1 MSQTMRAAV
10 YHGRNDVRVEERPVP
25 RAEPGEVLLRVTRSG
40 ICGTD
45 AAEFARGPGMFP
57 VERAHPVSGHRGPMI
72 MGHEFI
78 GEVVETTQDAR
89 SLAGRPL
96 VAGTRV
102 ATGAGVSCGDC
113 SWCRAGRTNLCAR
126 YWTLGLNADGG
137 LAEYAAVPAS
147 TCVEIADGCADDAA
161 GLAQPLAVGLH
172 AARRVD
178 VGPADTV
185 VLNGAGAIGSFI
197 LCGLA
202 GRRPER
208 IVAVD
213 VDDERLATAAALG
226 ATDTV
231 NVAGGRDPV
240 EAVAEVLGGPGAAS
254 VVIEASGV
262 DGAAQ
267 RALRMAARGG
277 RVLLVGLAHG
287 PQPLELADAILR
299 ELDMLT
305 TVAHVCGEDVPEAL
319 ALLADG
325 RVAGHLLDRV
335 IGLDSLVED
344 GLGALVGRTA
354 RGKIL
359 VDPAR

>member
-1 MSQTMRAAV
+1 MSATMRAAV
-10 YHGRNDVRVEERPVP
+10 YHGRRDVRIEERAQPQP
-25 RAEPGEVLLRVTRSG
+25 KPGEVLVRVTRSG

-45 AAEFARGPGMFP
+45 AAEFERGPGLFP
-57 VERAHPVSGHRGPMI
+57 VERAHPVSGHLGPMI

-78 GEVVETTQDAR
+78 GEVVEATPGVHSSGGR
-89 SLAGRPL
+89 ILA
-96 VAGTRV
+96 VGTRV
-102 ATGAGVSCGDC
+102 ASGAGVSCGTC
-113 SWCRAGRTNLCAR
+113 PWCRSGRTNLCAR

-137 LAEYAAVPAS
+137 LAEYVAVPAS

-172 AARRVD
+172 AARRLE

-202 GRRPER
+202 GRSPER
-208 IVAVD
+208 ILAVD
-213 VDDERLATAAALG
+213 VDEERLATAAALG

-231 NVAGGRDPV
+231 NVAGVDPV
-240 EAVAEVLGGPGAAS
+240 SAVAEVLGGQAS

-267 RALRMAARGG
+267 RALHMAARGG

-287 PQPLELADAILR
+287 PQPLQLAEAILR
-299 ELDMLT
+299 EVDMLT
-305 TVAHVCGEDVPEAL
+305 TVAHVCGQDLPEAL
-319 ALLADG
+319 SLLEDG
-325 RVAGHLLDRV
+325 AVAGHLLDRV
-335 IGLDSLVED
+335 IGLDELVVD